1 MKVRSDDILESPKFP
16 FRQDKSKLLVFNV
29 HRTLLDCSSVEDP
42 NPNPS
47 IRYTLKTLTRRVVC
61 RPWMVDLLFNCFQK
75 FEVAFWGSKSSLYM
89 EEVVPTMLGMLRGDR
104 QFVPLFIWSQKEC
117 QPVEF
122 EGGAPILWRKPLERV
137 YEHWP
142 RWNKSNTIIIDHKV
156 DRVGCNR
163 GPNII
168 VPKPFS
174 VVDMENLG
182 DDLLHLKS
190 TLWPLLETLYGSK
203 DV

>member
-1 MKVRSDDILESPKFP
+1 
-16 FRQDKSKLLVFNV
+16 
-29 HRTLLDCSSVEDP
+29 
-42 NPNPS
+42 
-47 IRYTLKTLTRRVVC
+47 
-61 RPWMVDLLFNCFQK
+61 
-75 FEVAFWGSKSSLYM
+75 M
-89 EEVVPTMLGMLRGDR
+89 EEVVPAMLGRLRGNM
-104 QFVPLFIWSQKEC
+104 QFFFMFVWSQKEC

-122 EGGAPILWRKPLERV
+122 EGGAPILWGKPLERV

-142 RWNKSNTIIIDHKV
+142 RWNKSNTIIINHKV
-156 DRVGCNR
+156 DRVGCNH

-203 DV
+203 DVRHFHKRFCNIMAAAEHTVTKLIQTVPLLHGTGDMQGEGTTGPKGSWWILSPHLASKFMPDCAFGCV